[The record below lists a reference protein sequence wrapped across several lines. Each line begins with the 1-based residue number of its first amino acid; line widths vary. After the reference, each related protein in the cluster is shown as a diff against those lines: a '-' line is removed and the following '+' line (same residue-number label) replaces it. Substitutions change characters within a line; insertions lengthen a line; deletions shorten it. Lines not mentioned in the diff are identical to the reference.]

1 MTMNSPF
8 ILTNNNKIFTVS
20 WPTHD
25 DIREPNLKIKLLDL
39 LFNTFKASTVG
50 LVIEFNRE
58 EVDIMW
64 INQFSYQHQ
73 PEIDQYM
80 HDHYKIVGVAFHDLT
95 KAEQLKDWLEKKL
108 VWNILS
114 A

>member
-1 MTMNSPF
+1 
-8 ILTNNNKIFTVS
+8 
-20 WPTHD
+20 
-25 DIREPNLKIKLLDL
+25 
-39 LFNTFKASTVG
+39 
-50 LVIEFNRE
+50 
-58 EVDIMW
+58 
-64 INQFSYQHQ
+64 
-73 PEIDQYM
+73 M